1 MYSWSVKPPQNGP
14 NKRAKMSL
22 SCPFMGLWDESVNA
36 LSLCAAGFSV
46 TSEIAD
52 AAQQQ
57 EEGAQVELPGNA
69 A

>member
-1 MYSWSVKPPQNGP
+1 
-14 NKRAKMSL
+14 
-22 SCPFMGLWDESVNA
+22 MGLWDESVNA

-52 AAQQQ
+52 AAQQ
-57 EEGAQVELPGNA
+57 EGAQVEFPGNA